1 MKKLKDFFEKRKE
14 AEVFHKQ
21 IMEQL
26 HVLTKEI
33 QVEKNVLDALCKE
46 VKQNGTDIS
55 RHDMALEDFLEL
67 LEETK
72 EDTEHIKKQEEERE
86 SLLGLITVYQ
96 EHFWNMRRYAR
107 INDDRWYQQLLLVAQ
122 KMQEQMH
129 SCGIAVIEEEGGM
142 VNYELHEAIEVKDTD
157 DINKDRMIAAV
168 YRPGYLYQG
177 KVRQKASVSV
187 YRLCRGERIDI

>member
-1 MKKLKDFFEKRKE
+1 MFFKKKTDEEKFFRRQVLEE
-14 AEVFHKQ
+14 
-21 IMEQL
+21 L
-26 HVLTKEI
+26 HVLTDAVREEKE
-33 QVEKNVLDALCKE
+33 ALTALQSD
-46 VKQNGTDIS
+46 VKQNTKDIC

-142 VNYELHEAIEVKDTD
+142 VNYELHEVIEVKDTD